1 MNQLQ
6 ALAMNEGKRWKKK
19 LFSEQGRAELEKL
32 PLAPWT
38 SRRRQDLLELLD
50 RLNPTLVE
58 LTAAVEQEAKQR
70 PEVVW
75 LMKHPGVGP
84 RLRKLRFS
92 RTQAFQ
98 L

>member
-6 ALAMNEGKRWKKK
+6 ALAMNEGERWKKK

-38 SRRRQDLLELLD
+38 SRRRQDF
-50 RLNPTLVE
+50 PTLAE
-58 LTAAVEQEAKQR
+58 LTAAFEQEAKQR
-70 PEVVW
+70 

>member
-1 MNQLQ
+1 MNELQ
-6 ALAMNEGKRWKKK
+6 ALAMNEGKRWKKE

-50 RLNPTLVE
+50 RLNPTLAE

-70 PEVVW
+70 PEVQR